1 MKNLPPLEESIIEDI
16 EDDDY
21 EDYLYDTDVT
31 LCDICNQDSY
41 DCDTLGFCPKEGY
54 YEKHTTEKRI
64 AIAYDNSPSERSRS
78 RKQRP
83 LEIITGQ
90 THY

>member
-1 MKNLPPLEESIIEDI
+1 MKNLPPLEKSIIEDI

-41 DCDTLGFCPKEGY
+41 DCDTLGFCP
-54 YEKHTTEKRI
+54 R
-64 AIAYDNSPSERSRS
+64 
-78 RKQRP
+78 Q
-83 LEIITGQ
+83 
-90 THY
+90 